1 MKQIEQLKTEL
12 REFIKLSEN
21 ITPGEWRSDGYVE
34 QWYGGE
40 APAVRVTYLEGC
52 IGSPVCMVPPN
63 GAGRYGTAGSKKPV
77 ADAAF
82 IARSRNI
89 SPTMA
94 KCLLVAVE
102 TLGAY
107 AEYDELRLKGLNS
120 ILAIWE
126 AAK

>member
-12 REFIKLSEN
+12 REFIKLSET
-21 ITPGEWRSDGYVE
+21 ITPGEWKSDGYVE
-34 QWYGGE
+34 QWRAGE
-40 APAVRVTYLEGC
+40 FPAVRVSYQEEDC
-52 IGSPVCMVPPN
+52 ISSPVCMVPLN
-63 GAGRYGTAGSKKPV
+63 MLGWGAGSKNPV

-82 IARSRNI
+82 IARSRSI
-89 SPTMA
+89 SPAMA